1 MYQSNNNGHF
11 SRGGQQSRSRFS
23 GGSRGSFG
31 SGFSGSRGGS
41 RGFGSRGGG
50 GRGRRPMATFD
61 PSMLTRKAETAVEAE
76 VFTPV
81 NSFAGFHLSEQITR
95 NIIEHGYSTP
105 TPIQDQVI
113 PVLMD
118 GRDVIGV
125 ANTGTG
131 KTAAFLLPLL
141 NKVAKNRNE
150 RVLIVAPTRELAVQI
165 NDEFKIF
172 ARGMGIFS
180 EICIGGTPIGRQIHY
195 LKSRPNFV
203 IGTPGRL
210 KDLEER
216 RVIRFGEFGSIV
228 LDEVDRMLDMGFLPD
243 VKLIVSRLPQ
253 VRQSLFFSATMPEKI
268 EDVARIFLKDPVRIA
283 IRTSRPSCNVDQD
296 VIKVGDRIKI
306 EVLAEVLSRQEVE
319 KTLIFGRTKHG
330 IDKLVYKLSE
340 KGFRV
345 AAIHGNKSQNERQ
358 RALKSFRDGSIH
370 VLLATDIAS
379 RGLDIGGITH
389 VINYELPE
397 SYEDYVHRIGRTG
410 RAGRKGV
417 ALTLVD

>member
-1 MYQSNNNGHF
+1 
-11 SRGGQQSRSRFS
+11 
-23 GGSRGSFG
+23 
-31 SGFSGSRGGS
+31 
-41 RGFGSRGGG
+41 
-50 GRGRRPMATFD
+50 
-61 PSMLTRKAETAVEAE
+61 
-76 VFTPV
+76 
-81 NSFAGFHLSEQITR
+81 
-95 NIIEHGYSTP
+95 
-105 TPIQDQVI
+105 
-113 PVLMD
+113 
-118 GRDVIGV
+118 
-125 ANTGTG
+125 
-131 KTAAFLLPLL
+131 
-141 NKVAKNRNE
+141 
-150 RVLIVAPTRELAVQI
+150 
-165 NDEFKIF
+165 
-172 ARGMGIFS
+172 
-180 EICIGGTPIGRQIHY
+180 
-195 LKSRPNFV
+195 
-203 IGTPGRL
+203 
-210 KDLEER
+210 
-216 RVIRFGEFGSIV
+216 
-228 LDEVDRMLDMGFLPD
+228 MLDMGFLPD
-243 VKLIVSRLPQ
+243 VKLFVSRLPQ